1 MNKNLT
7 ITEEKNKGGRPRI
20 QLTDEQ
26 LKDLSA
32 IAPYCT
38 LQEIADYFGFS
49 VDTFQRIKIRDEE
62 VLHIYKKAKILTKS
76 KIADSLI
83 KKALAGDTTAAI
95 FYMKTQGGWKVPK
108 DDENKIKDNKLEIS
122 VTIAKNANVEKLA
135 KFKEMIAQDVK
146 EREFSSK
153 T

>member
-1 MNKNLT
+1 MNKDLA

-20 QLTDEQ
+20 ELTDEQ

-38 LQEIADYFGFS
+38 LQEIADYFCFS
-49 VDTFQRIKIRDEE
+49 VDTFQRIKIRNEE

-83 KKALAGDTTAAI
+83 KKALSGDTTAAI

-108 DDENKIKDNKLEIS
+108 DDEKEIKDNNLHITVEI
-122 VTIAKNANVEKLA
+122 
-135 KFKEMIAQDVK
+135 KEHENLSHLTDEDI
-146 EREFSSK
+146 RELRRKGSL
-153 T
+153 